1 MSLMKWPGT
10 TDKTSD
16 KPDLSSLSDDQLDD
30 LMVAA
35 GLTEQETLDRQHDS
49 RLLSALANLPGG
61 PPDYCETLR
70 GLIRLRN
77 EGPFPFEAQDLYD
90 HLHVRAEADVKA
102 ARKAAT
108 KAIPSPV
115 DVPADMSVAGWLRAK
130 WNSAD
135 EVVRNALQAVA
146 NVVGVSVP
154 MSRTRKSSEGGRD
167 SPSTRRAEVGLQPN
181 RDDFEPLE
189 IPAEAEEAE
198 EPHYHGPPEWHD
210 DDADGWQPCSSL
222 HDALHLDPEDHGGS

>member
-1 MSLMKWPGT
+1 MSDLMKWPGGRG
-10 TDKTSD
+10 KSN

-35 GLTEQETLDRQHDS
+35 GLTEQGALDRQHDS

-61 PPDYCETLR
+61 PPEYLATLR

-146 NVVGVSVP
+146 SAVGVSVP
-154 MSRTRKSSEGGRD
+154 LSRTRDSSVGVSD
-167 SPSTRRAEVGLQPN
+167 SSPCRRTKFPLHLNVEQDLAEMG
-181 RDDFEPLE
+181 
-189 IPAEAEEAE
+189 PAEAEEPE
-198 EPHYHGPPEWHD
+198 EAGYHDPPEWHD
-210 DDADGWQPCSSL
+210 DDADGWQPCTSL
-222 HDALHLDPEDHGGS
+222 HDALHPEDRSWY

>member
-1 MSLMKWPGT
+1 MSDLMKWPGGRG
-10 TDKTSD
+10 KSN

-35 GLTEQETLDRQHDS
+35 GLTEQGALDRQHDS

-61 PPDYCETLR
+61 PPEYLATLR

-189 IPAEAEEAE
+189 IPAEIDPEDR
-198 EPHYHGPPEWHD
+198 YDGPQWSD
-210 DDADGWQPCSSL
+210 DDALDWEPCNSL
-222 HDALHLDPEDHGGS
+222 HDALHPDDRGWY